1 MVKSKTNKMHLEIK
15 NDLELDVNNAS
26 ISRINRQSKKSSSS
40 PIKRIKKVS
49 NNLKTRK
56 GMSSANAKM
65 LAKKKRPSKRITH
78 YCLREFPH

>member
-1 MVKSKTNKMHLEIK
+1 MHLEIK

-26 ISRINRQSKKSSSS
+26 ISRRNRKSKKTSSS

-49 NNLKTRK
+49 NNLNRK
-56 GMSSANAKM
+56 RIMGANATI
-65 LAKKKRPSKRITH
+65 LEKKKRPSKRITH

>member
-26 ISRINRQSKKSSSS
+26 TSRRNRKSKKTSSS

-49 NNLKTRK
+49 NNLNRK
-56 GMSSANAKM
+56 RMMGANATI